1 MSKFQETLESCKD
14 IAPNLM
20 DHVKEQLSNNNITYI
35 SNSENEVIVDNENK
49 KNIQSIIYNMN
60 GTATKI
66 QLQLMLDITEC
77 KHKIFIRKNYN

>member
-1 MSKFQETLESCKD
+1 MSKFQETLESCKE

-60 GTATKI
+60 GHVTKI

>member
-1 MSKFQETLESCKD
+1 MSKFQETLESCKE

-60 GTATKI
+60 GHATKI
-66 QLQLMLDITEC
+66 QLQLMLDVTEC

>member
-1 MSKFQETLESCKD
+1 MSKFQETLESCKE
-14 IAPNLM
+14 IAPSLM

-60 GTATKI
+60 GRATKI

-77 KHKIFIRKNYN
+77 RHKIFIRKNYN

>member
-1 MSKFQETLESCKD
+1 MSKFQETLESCKE
-14 IAPNLM
+14 IAPHLM

-60 GTATKI
+60 GHATKI
-66 QLQLMLDITEC
+66 QLRLMLDITEC